1 MGNAYRK
8 YTLERK
14 MVLHSYCFQLKQA
27 HEVTLSMIKQGNDQL
42 GSLTFS
48 DLQDCPTDH
57 MKEEYAE
64 Q

>member
-1 MGNAYRK
+1 MQH
-8 YTLERK
+8 TLESK

-27 HEVTLSMIKQGNDQL
+27 HEVTLSMIKQGNGQL
-42 GSLTFS
+42 GSLTFY
-48 DLQDCPTDH
+48 DLQDCPTVH